1 MAPAL
6 KLKLAICAAV
16 IALGLAFGTGW
27 WLRGLQ
33 VKAAMVKQ
41 TQAQAK
47 ADVQQAQRTSEAVQT
62 HAEAKVKTE
71 IRYVTTVKEVEKLME
86 LILRLLTSDLVVLS
100 EKNIRLLVLGSTDGL
115 NEKTINA
122 IHEAEE
128 KTKDNSG
135 GTLALCF
142 NYGGQLEISD
152 ALKKII
158 KSNVKADEVNVELI
172 EKNLYHPEVPPID
185 IIVRTSGEERLSNFM
200 LWRSA
205 YSELMFI
212 DKMWPDM
219 TKQDVTDI
227 ITEYSK
233 RARRFGG

>member
-71 IRYVTTVKEVEKLME
+71 IRYVTVTREVEKLVERPVYLERCM
-86 LILRLLTSDLVVLS
+86 DD
-100 EKNIRLLVLGSTDGL
+100 DGL
-115 NEKTINA
+115 RVLNA
-122 IHEAEE
+122 QILGTNPPGPGPALPEAGHPAGR
-128 KTKDNSG
+128 DG
-135 GTLALCF
+135 G
-142 NYGGQLEISD
+142 
-152 ALKKII
+152 
-158 KSNVKADEVNVELI
+158 
-172 EKNLYHPEVPPID
+172 
-185 IIVRTSGEERLSNFM
+185 
-200 LWRSA
+200 
-205 YSELMFI
+205 
-212 DKMWPDM
+212 
-219 TKQDVTDI
+219 
-227 ITEYSK
+227 
-233 RARRFGG
+233 

>member
-71 IRYVTTVKEVEKLME
+71 IRYVTTIKEVEKLVERPVYLERCM
-86 LILRLLTSDLVVLS
+86 DD
-100 EKNIRLLVLGSTDGL
+100 DGL
-115 NEKTINA
+115 RVLNA
-122 IHEAEE
+122 QIL
-128 KTKDNSG
+128 
-135 GTLALCF
+135 GT
-142 NYGGQLEISD
+142 N
-152 ALKKII
+152 
-158 KSNVKADEVNVELI
+158 
-172 EKNLYHPEVPPID
+172 PP
-185 IIVRTSGEERLSNFM
+185 G
-200 LWRSA
+200 
-205 YSELMFI
+205 
-212 DKMWPDM
+212 PD
-219 TKQDVTDI
+219 T
-227 ITEYSK
+227 
-233 RARRFGG
+233 A